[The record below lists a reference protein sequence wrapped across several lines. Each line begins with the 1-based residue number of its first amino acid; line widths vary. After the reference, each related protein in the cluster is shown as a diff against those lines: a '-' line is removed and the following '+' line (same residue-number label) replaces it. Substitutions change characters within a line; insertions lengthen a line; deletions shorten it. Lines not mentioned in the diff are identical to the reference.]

1 MERAFRY
8 EDVPKNPISVDDIPN
23 KKSSSS
29 IKIETAEYKEEKTGT
44 YGMDFGYLLNNPTAL
59 SAPAEEPKKS
69 TTRKRKASTNGL
81 EGVITKTIGEGN
93 EPAED
98 DSYAKKYESTNA
110 MLMNSVAQLDAGVM
124 EMQGDVNLIRASKT
138 LKRKYDYLSAI
149 QGTIGQYIG
158 TKVSALREIN
168 STITKCNELELKR
181 AKDLKDKE
189 GEQNTDKAIMDM
201 YNAFISMPTDL
212 NSTGVPTV
220 SQLTLNPATT
230 GVIPTNIMGEVS
242 EEAGMQNFINNMNPA
257 QRLSMYEQ
265 DPNVQEVGVYDNTTG
280 ARRFEVM
287 NLATGEIIPNVDKHD
302 MMFMEDTTLDLNT
315 HTARNLNLNL
325 TFPIVE
331 VGARPED
338 AY

>member
-8 EDVPKNPISVDDIPN
+8 EDAPKNPMSVDAVPKKEK
-23 KKSSSS
+23 KKSTPS
-29 IKIETAEYKEEKTGT
+29 ISLEETPSG
-44 YGMDFGYLLNNPTAL
+44 GMDFSSLLNSHTSLSVPTTTETTTPKQRKKRNNS
-59 SAPAEEPKKS
+59 SANLDDVVTETTTTSSNTDEPY
-69 TTRKRKASTNGL
+69 
-81 EGVITKTIGEGN
+81 E
-93 EPAED
+93 
-98 DSYAKKYESTNA
+98 KKYESTTS

-181 AKDLKDKE
+181 AKELRDKE
-189 GEQNTDKAIMDM
+189 GDQNTDKAIMDM

-212 NSTGVPTV
+212 NSTGMPTV
-220 SQLTLNPATT
+220 SQLTLNPNTMGVATS
-230 GVIPTNIMGEVS
+230 NIMGDMS
-242 EEAGMQNFINNMNPA
+242 EEAGMQNYINNMNPA
-257 QRLSMYEQ
+257 QRLTMYEQ
-265 DPNVQEVGVYDNTTG
+265 DPNIQEVVVYDNTTG

-287 NLATGEIIPNVDKHD
+287 NVATGEIIPNVDKHD
-302 MMFMEDTTLDLNT
+302 MMFMDDTVLDLNT
-315 HTARNLNLNL
+315 HVARNLNLNES
-325 TFPIVE
+325 FPIIE
-331 VGARPED
+331 VGERLAD

>member
-8 EDVPKNPISVDDIPN
+8 EDAPKNPMSVDAVPKKE
-23 KKSSSS
+23 KKSSPS
-29 IKIETAEYKEEKTGT
+29 IKLEESQPSG
-44 YGMDFGYLLNNPTAL
+44 GMDFSSLLNNHSSLSIPTPSETA
-59 SAPAEEPKKS
+59 APKQRKKRNTS
-69 TTRKRKASTNGL
+69 STNL
-81 EGVITKTIGEGN
+81 DDVVTETTN
-93 EPAED
+93 PSPED
-98 DSYAKKYESTNA
+98 ESYEKKYEGTTS

-138 LKRKYDYLSAI
+138 LKRKYEYLSAI

-181 AKDLKDKE
+181 AKELRDKE
-189 GEQNTDKAIMDM
+189 GDQNTDKAIMDM

-212 NSTGVPTV
+212 NSTGMPTV
-220 SQLTLNPATT
+220 SQLTLNPAMT
-230 GVIPTNIMGEVS
+230 GISPTNIMGDMS
-242 EEAGMQNFINNMNPA
+242 EEAGMQNYLNNMSPA

-265 DPNVQEVGVYDNTTG
+265 DPNVQEVVVYDNTTG

-287 NLATGEIIPNVDKHD
+287 NVATGEIIPNVDKHD
-302 MMFMEDTTLDLNT
+302 MMFMEDTVLDLNT
-315 HTARNLNLNL
+315 HVARNLNLNES
-325 TFPIVE
+325 FPIIE
-331 VGARPED
+331 VGERLAD